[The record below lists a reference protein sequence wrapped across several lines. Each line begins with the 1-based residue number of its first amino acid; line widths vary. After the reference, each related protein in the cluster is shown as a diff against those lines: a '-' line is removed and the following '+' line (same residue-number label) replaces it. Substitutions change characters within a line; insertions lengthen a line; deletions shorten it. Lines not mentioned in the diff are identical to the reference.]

1 MTLRHIS
8 FEATPGGMAAYA
20 QHMINDVDQ
29 QLSLKIN
36 LLKSPRRFDTA
47 PQSLTTLR
55 GSCCS
60 RSNPLTPLSPPGKT
74 SHSWG

>member
-1 MTLRHIS
+1 MSLRHTS
-8 FEATPGGMAAYA
+8 FEAIPGGIAAYA
-20 QHMINDVDQ
+20 LSFFDQ

-36 LLKSPRRFDTA
+36 LLKSPGRFDTA
-47 PQSLTTLR
+47 PQSLTTLG

-60 RSNPLTPLSPPGKT
+60 MSNPLNPLSSPGKT